1 MMYVILSPS
10 CLVSIVAVSALPSM
24 YQVIWSLGSAWEA
37 FCSGATASF
46 MRPLLLSTIPR
57 FFQQVA
63 AAAGSSAVTLS
74 QAALA
79 SANLAWAS
87 FGSVDDAPTFARL
100 VASPT

>member
-37 FCSGATASF
+37 FCNGLTASF
-46 MRPLLLSTIPR
+46 MCPLLLSTMPR

-63 AAAGSSAVTLS
+63 AEVGSSAVTLS

-79 SANLAWAS
+79 LSNLAWAS
-87 FGSVDDAPTFARL
+87 FGSAVDAPTFAKL